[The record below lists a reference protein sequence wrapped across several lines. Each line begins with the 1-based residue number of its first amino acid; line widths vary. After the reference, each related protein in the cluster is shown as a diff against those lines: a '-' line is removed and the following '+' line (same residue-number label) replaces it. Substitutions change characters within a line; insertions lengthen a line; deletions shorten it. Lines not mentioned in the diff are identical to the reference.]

1 MPALRPSRIF
11 TSDPYWGRQLSLGSR
26 TTLANGF
33 IKAFGSSAVLP
44 QDDQPS
50 KAQHGDEQESQEGHR
65 TIGAMSRRLSEMTD
79 DNIEQGG
86 RAAQKAINEAGFS
99 DDLKRRLE
107 AKIADSNFR
116 NENPAAFAQSGAGQ
130 GTREQAA
137 AQPWAGT
144 EALEDAALRMLNDAH
159 KPLRGSRS
167 PKIPQPRNVPMSV
180 DLRMK
185 KAVQKSQGERLSN
198 ARDRTSV
205 YALSQD
211 PTLSEKEKE
220 EMRKLLKERFTAGAR
235 PMPAT
240 VQGLAALANER
251 IEDAIARGQ
260 FKNIARGKGKNIE
273 RDYTASS
280 PFLDTTEYFM
290 NKIIQKQDIVPPWI
304 EKQQEL
310 VKEAN
315 NFRSRLR
322 NDWKRHAARVIAS
335 QGGSVETQVRR
346 AEAYAA
352 AEAAQNPKAVKVEA
366 LSEIDREGRL
376 AQLTVKE
383 STTTPSDRSET
394 TITVSEELASNA
406 PTNTLQPT
414 DDNSSEVSSQQPVTT
429 PQTPPLPSL
438 PPFRDPSWQA
448 LEHAYHTLAITSLNS
463 LTRSYNLMAP
473 SLAKKPYFNLDRELR
488 ACFADTAP
496 LLSAEIRNRALKP
509 EKIRVE
515 VVGHRPG
522 GVLER
527 FGGGE
532 KVRVYD
538 SVKPNYGFQQFWK
551 ELWGKGA
558 ET

>member
-1 MPALRPSRIF
+1 
-11 TSDPYWGRQLSLGSR
+11 
-26 TTLANGF
+26 
-33 IKAFGSSAVLP
+33 
-44 QDDQPS
+44 
-50 KAQHGDEQESQEGHR
+50 
-65 TIGAMSRRLSEMTD
+65 MSRRLSEMTD

-86 RAAQKAINEAGFS
+86 RAARKAIKEAGFS

-116 NENPAAFAQSGAGQ
+116 TENPAAFSQVDMPSGAGR

-137 AQPWAGT
+137 AQPWTGT
-144 EALEDAALRMLNDAH
+144 ETLEDATLRMLNDAH
-159 KPLRGSRS
+159 KPLRRSGS
-167 PKIPQPRNVPMSV
+167 PKIPQPRNLPMSI
-180 DLRMK
+180 DMRMK
-185 KAVQKSQGERLSN
+185 KAAQKSHGERLSN

-220 EMRKLLKERFTAGAR
+220 ETRKVLKERFTAGAR

-310 VKEAN
+310 VKEAS

-335 QGGSVETQVRR
+335 KGGSVETQIRR

-352 AEAAQNPKAVKVEA
+352 AEAAQNPKVAKVEA
-366 LSEIDREGRL
+366 LSEIDHEGRL
-376 AQLTVKE
+376 AQVTVKE
-383 STTTPSDRSET
+383 STITPSDQSET
-394 TITVSEELASNA
+394 TITVSEELVSNA
-406 PTNTLQPT
+406 PLSDSQAANGNSCEVPSLQ
-414 DDNSSEVSSQQPVTT
+414 S
-429 PQTPPLPSL
+429 PPLPYL
-438 PPFRDPSWQA
+438 APFRDPSWQA

-496 LLSAEIRNRALKP
+496 LLPAEIRDRALKP

-538 SVKPNYGFQQFWK
+538 SVKPNYGFRQFWK
-551 ELWGKGA
+551 ELWGKRT